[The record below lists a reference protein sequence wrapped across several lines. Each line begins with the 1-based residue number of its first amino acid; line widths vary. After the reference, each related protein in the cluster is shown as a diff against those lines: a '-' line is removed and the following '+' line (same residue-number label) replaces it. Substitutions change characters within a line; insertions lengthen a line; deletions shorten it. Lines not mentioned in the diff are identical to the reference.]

1 MIHLIALRL
10 TRGMD
15 LKQQIVQLVQQHR
28 IHAAL
33 LRHAWDAY
41 RRCIF
46 ALPIVFLPY
55 K

>member
-1 MIHLIALRL
+1 MYSSFNNIES
-10 TRGMD
+10 M
-15 LKQQIVQLVQQHR
+15 Q
-28 IHAAL
+28 AL